1 MNIKPIT
8 IEDYKDFAKRHG
20 ITIRVN
26 DEQLQDILDRGNRKC
41 QENIDARE
49 RRAAEDR
56 RNEAAIFAA
65 ASKPKTQV
73 ELDELIDEI
82 ERKAVKND

>member
-8 IEDYKDFAKRHG
+8 LEEYKDFAQRHG

-26 DEQLQDILDRGNRKC
+26 DEQLQDILDRGNRKQ
-41 QENIDARE
+41 QEYVDERE
-49 RRAAEDR
+49 RRAAEHDR
-56 RNEAAIFAA
+56 QQAEILAV

-82 ERKAVKND
+82 ERKGVEE

>member
-20 ITIRVN
+20 IKIRVN
-26 DEQLQDILDRGNRKC
+26 DEQLQDILDRGNRKQ
-41 QENIDARE
+41 QEYVEERE
-49 RRAAEDR
+49 RRAAEHR
-56 RNEAAIFAA
+56 RDEAAIFAA
-65 ASKPKTQV
+65 ASKPQTQV

-82 ERKAVKND
+82 ERKGVEE